1 MAKKKTP
8 RPKRARRAPKRP
20 RRGTGP
26 SNWGAAEFRY
36 AALFAEAM
44 LPIPGARSSREEL
57 FEGMEDILRTCPD
70 FYPALFQLGVFR
82 AAAGR
87 TEEARRLLLEG
98 AVRLAEREPAL
109 TEEIDLIGGVTDP
122 LQEVVCHDL
131 AREVLERLTEHY
143 PSDASLHDDLGGV
156 LVVLDE
162 LDEAVRRFETAV
174 ALEPEDARLL
184 CNLGWGLLAAGRLDD
199 AVAHLERSQKMSPDD
214 SVTRGNLEVARF
226 LKRKGGRFEDFY
238 LRPIDPKRLARLEER
253 AADEGDYEE
262 LDRYVSQFNY
272 DRLEGW
278 KWRLCR
284 RREPPGYQE
293 LYKSLRA
300 FFGFVETISQ
310 DSYTLYEDLSLLS
323 GRFRNV
329 MHKFIFKMAD
339 ADAEILEEIYA
350 ALLSFYGYLAEGGL
364 VDEDDLA
371 EFRAEIFKAKPSLL
385 EKAHRYAEV
394 RHDPSVPEVEK
405 DRFREELFEGDH
417 VWPWL

>member
-1 MAKKKTP
+1 
-8 RPKRARRAPKRP
+8 
-20 RRGTGP
+20 
-26 SNWGAAEFRY
+26 
-36 AALFAEAM
+36 
-44 LPIPGARSSREEL
+44 
-57 FEGMEDILRTCPD
+57 MEDILRTCPD

-98 AVRLAEREPAL
+98 ADRMAEREPTL
-109 TEEIDLIGGVTDP
+109 TEEIDLAGGVTDP

-156 LVVLDE
+156 LVVLGE
-162 LDEAVRRFETAV
+162 VDEAVRRFETAI

-184 CNLGWGLLAAGRLDD
+184 CNLGWALLAAGRLDD
-199 AVAHLERSQKMSPDD
+199 AVAHLERSRKMSPDD
-214 SVTRGNLEVARF
+214 PVTRGNLEVARF

-238 LRPIDPKRLARLEER
+238 LRPIDRKHLARLEER
-253 AADEGDYEE
+253 AADDGDYEE

-300 FFGFVETISQ
+300 FFGFIGQISQ

-323 GRFRNV
+323 GRFQRV

-339 ADAEILEEIYA
+339 ADEEILEEIYA
-350 ALLSFYGYLAEGGL
+350 ALLSYYGYLAEGEL
-364 VDEDDLA
+364 VDGDDLA
-371 EFRAEIFKAKPSLL
+371 ELRAEILELKPSLL
-385 EKAHRYAEV
+385 EKAERYAEV

-405 DRFREELFEGDH
+405 DRIREELFEGDH
-417 VWPWL
+417 AWPLL